1 MTQTRVEKR
10 IQELKDCGQFIAD
23 NAEKIISTYDR
34 ATDIQLLIRV
44 QPSSSTKITIST
56 ECLPYSPQQ

>member
-1 MTQTRVEKR
+1 MTQTRIERK
-10 IQELKDCGQFIAD
+10 IQELKVCGQFIAD

-44 QPSSSTKITIST
+44 QPGSGTKITIST
-56 ECLPYSPQQ
+56 ECLPYPSQQ